1 MLISKMSHSA
11 DEIVR
16 ATCSSALGLLLKSTN
31 LLQWRASGLDRADSA
46 RERPW
51 FRVYWKPVVVHNDKC
66 KKLLLPF
73 EVWIGSHLGLSRIW
87 LGHPG
92 NKMIEVDHVGLWTEV
107 SHFLMGASKLDMI
120 FCICFSLFFV
130 SSARC
135 TVACVCGGEWVSYLR
150 GIYL

>member
-1 MLISKMSHSA
+1 M
-11 DEIVR
+11 
-16 ATCSSALGLLLKSTN
+16 
-31 LLQWRASGLDRADSA
+31 
-46 RERPW
+46 
-51 FRVYWKPVVVHNDKC
+51 
-66 KKLLLPF
+66 
-73 EVWIGSHLGLSRIW
+73 GLSRIW

-120 FCICFSLFFV
+120 FCICFFFILFYFCFLFFV

-135 TVACVCGGEWVSYLR
+135 TVACVCSGEWVSYLR

>member
-1 MLISKMSHSA
+1 M
-11 DEIVR
+11 
-16 ATCSSALGLLLKSTN
+16 
-31 LLQWRASGLDRADSA
+31 
-46 RERPW
+46 
-51 FRVYWKPVVVHNDKC
+51 
-66 KKLLLPF
+66 
-73 EVWIGSHLGLSRIW
+73 GLSRIW

-135 TVACVCGGEWVSYLR
+135 TVACVCSGEWVSYLR